1 MEVLH
6 NCINKQTSKVL
17 KTVKPIK
24 KNMKENLLRQRLL
37 QNKTSYGVI
46 SPTTDPVICEYM
58 GLYGMD
64 FYIMDA
70 EHGTLTISEVAH
82 MIRACETGGITPL
95 ARINSLDEKII
106 LQYFDAGCMG
116 VMMPGTNT
124 VDDCKKLV
132 DYVKYYPQG
141 KRGLGP
147 VRSADYMAGKLSQQE
162 YLTFSNTQTL
172 VFPMIETRISLGN
185 LSEMVKVEGVDG
197 FILGPRDLALSMGFT
212 DGPAHDEVKKVIN
225 EAIAIVTGAGKIFGT
240 VAATA
245 EQAKEL
251 TDKGVTLLLNS
262 VQGLMT
268 PAVKAFMKDRI
279 S

>member
-1 MEVLH
+1 VQQKPMGFSPIAMIE
-6 NCINKQTSKVL
+6 NKL
-17 KTVKPIK
+17 KKRLVEK
-24 KNMKENLLRQRLL
+24 KA
-37 QNKTSYGVI
+37 SYGVI
-46 SPTTDPVICEYM
+46 SPTTDPTICEYI
-58 GLYGMD
+58 GLCGMD

-70 EHGTLTISEVAH
+70 EHGALTVSEVAH
-82 MIRACETGGITPL
+82 MIRACETVGITPL
-95 ARINSLDEKII
+95 ARINSLDEKMI

-124 VDDCKKLV
+124 VDDCRKLV
-132 DYVKYYPQG
+132 ECVKYYPQG

-147 VRSADYMAGKLSQQE
+147 VRAADYMAGKLSQAG
-162 YLTFSNTQTL
+162 YLTFSNEQTL
-172 VFPMIETRISLGN
+172 VFPMIETKECLQN
-185 LSEMVKVEGVDG
+185 LSEMVKVDGVDG

-262 VQGLMT
+262 VQGLLT
-268 PAVKAFMKDRI
+268 PSIKSFMSNKI
-279 S
+279 N